1 MVFLCSTL
9 RVLKSGPEIPAV
21 FSLLWGSSGTSKKII
36 GRNKEKSRADV
47 DEASVKGGLD
57 GNGKRCVRDR
67 DEKRDVH
74 LSVCVGQDIISCV
87 PPFAQT
93 LGLGLTTYEHS
104 SHVYPKQFISV
115 FSAALLKEVAS
126 IIVTELG
133 LPKLDNRQQQHLI
146 ETLSLH
152 FTCLKYCQQASLSS
166 VVTHQS
172 S

>member
-1 MVFLCSTL
+1 
-9 RVLKSGPEIPAV
+9 
-21 FSLLWGSSGTSKKII
+21 
-36 GRNKEKSRADV
+36 V
-47 DEASVKGGLD
+47 DEASVKGGWM
-57 GNGKRCVRDR
+57 GMERGVSEIEMRKGM
-67 DEKRDVH
+67 
-74 LSVCVGQDIISCV
+74 STQVCVGQDIISSV

-104 SHVYPKQFISV
+104 SHVSPKQFISV
-115 FSAALLKEVAS
+115 FSAALLKAVAS
-126 IIVTELG
+126 IIVTQLG
-133 LPKLDNRQQQHLI
+133 LPKLNNKQQQHLI